1 MVDISK
7 IDWAKFLP
15 LITEIVGAFGTAVN
29 LNPILLAGVA
39 GLQAAIPYA
48 QSIIDIIKSGREP
61 TPEEWATLRANLNA
75 GSAEL
80 AAAAAA
86 AQRQI
91 DRENTPV
98 DQGGE

>member
-1 MVDISK
+1 MDISK

-15 LITEIVGAFGTAVN
+15 LITEIVGAFGSAVK
-29 LNPILLAGVA
+29 LNPILMAGIV
-39 GLQAAIPYA
+39 GVNAAIPYA
-48 QSIIDIIKSGREP
+48 QSIIDIIKEGREP

-75 GSAEL
+75 GSAEI
-80 AAAAAA
+80 AAAAER